1 MQAMMVNAVRDSVQD
16 FRVSTGASPSSYS
29 TTRAELQTRNQNM
42 LSARLSQKWVPIL
55 KMVLEILFYSMFPIL
70 APFFFLPGMGI
81 QLIKQYLTGFLI
93 LQAWGPLYV
102 VLEQDHDARG
112 DHFEPSGR
120 R

>member
-1 MQAMMVNAVRDSVQD
+1 
-16 FRVSTGASPSSYS
+16 
-29 TTRAELQTRNQNM
+29 M

-102 VLEQDHDARG
+102 VLNKIMMHAAIISSQAAAVDGAAHPITE
-112 DHFEPSGR
+112 
-120 R
+120 